1 VLAPVLAN
9 RLILL
14 FQFLA
19 TLTILALVPTNLGKL
34 AALLSLWLIT
44 FRRLSGAEFAMYC
57 GACLF
62 FTAMN
67 AASLKQGIFS
77 FSRPDFLGMPVYEF
91 FMWGFYLLH
100 TKRMVGGVAPQ
111 KRWDAWALAV
121 LYALAFGA
129 IPDPHLLLAVTA
141 TLLLIGIALFHE
153 PLDLGYVGYMV
164 LFGAAVEYTGVWS
177 GQWTY
182 PGEPLGGV
190 PLWFITLWGGVG
202 LFLRRI
208 VLPIV
213 ANFEAPVRLRL

>member
-1 VLAPVLAN
+1 M
-9 RLILL
+9 
-14 FQFLA
+14 
-19 TLTILALVPTNLGKL
+19 PTNFGKL
-34 AALLSLWLIT
+34 VALLLVWLIT
-44 FRRLSGAEFAMYC
+44 FRRLSGAEIAMYG

-100 TKRMVGGVAPQ
+100 TKRMLGGVSPQ
-111 KRWDAWALAV
+111 KHREAWVLAV
-121 LYALAFGA
+121 AYAFAFGV
-129 IPDPHLLLAVTA
+129 IPDQHLLLAVTA
-141 TLLLIGIALFHE
+141 SLLLIGVALFHE

-164 LFGAAVEYTGVWS
+164 LLGAAVEYTGVWS
-177 GQWTY
+177 GQWMY
-182 PGEPLGGV
+182 PGQPLGGV

-213 ANFEAPVRLRL
+213 ASFEAQGRFRL